1 MTQRNKAKPSEAFRR
16 SDIDA
21 DAIRVLEQLR
31 KHGYEA
37 YLVGGC
43 VRDLYLKRKPK
54 DFDVA
59 TNATPEQIRRCFRNS
74 RIIGRRFTIVHVFY
88 GSKIIE
94 TATFRQPPKDSGDDD
109 DNLIKQDNNWGTLE
123 DDAKRRDFTING
135 LFYDIKRG
143 RVVDSVNGIAD
154 LDRGVIRSIGDPKLR
169 FEEDPV
175 RMIRAVKFAARLD
188 FVINDEEW
196 EAIAST
202 AQDITRCSRARVL
215 EEIYKLL
222 RSASAH
228 RAFALLQVSGLLE
241 HLWPEYIQCF
251 ADLGNLD
258 RHASAQ
264 GSSAPSYRFWQHL
277 HALDHFIFETKQ
289 QPSNG
294 LMLAL
299 LFAPLIPQSVY
310 LEGPGTFAEAVSEL
324 MKGPCVALGVARRD
338 RELAED
344 IFESYRRIQT
354 AGPSQRKRRSLVQRR
369 CFQDVMCFLGL
380 TMPHLQEA
388 RGLETELVAWQRLS
402 QARDELSQKR
412 SRGGKE
418 RPLSEAPRPRPRRS
432 RRSGRGRRTRS
443 G

>member
-1 MTQRNKAKPSEAFRR
+1 MTKRKKATPSEVFRR

-21 DAIRVLEQLR
+21 DAIRVIEQLR

-59 TNATPEQIRRCFRNS
+59 TNATPEQIRRTFRNS
-74 RIIGRRFTIVHVFY
+74 RIIGRRFTIVHVYY

-94 TATFRQPPKDSGDDD
+94 TATFRQPPKSSGDED

-135 LFYDIKRG
+135 LFYDIKKNK
-143 RVVDSVNGIAD
+143 VVDSVGGLAD
-154 LDRGVIRSIGDPKLR
+154 LERGVIRSIGDPKLR

-175 RMIRAVKFAARLD
+175 RMMRAIKFAARLD
-188 FVINDEEW
+188 FVINEEEW
-196 EAIAST
+196 SAIAST
-202 AQDITRCSRARVL
+202 AGDIARCSKARVL

-222 RSASAH
+222 RSGSAH
-228 RAFALLQVSGLLE
+228 RSFALLQVSGLLE

-251 ADLGNLD
+251 RGLGDLSRDCG
-258 RHASAQ
+258 AQ
-264 GSSAPSYRFWQHL
+264 GEGEASYRFWQHL
-277 HALDHFIFETKQ
+277 ASLDHFVFDTKQ

-299 LFAPLIPQSVY
+299 LFAPLIPESLF
-310 LEGPGTFAEAVSEL
+310 LENSGNFAQAIEDL

-344 IFESYRRIQT
+344 IFESFRRIQS
-354 AGPSQRKRRSLVQRR
+354 AAPSQRRRRQLVQRR
-369 CFQDVMCFLGL
+369 CFQDVLCFLGL
-380 TMPHLQEA
+380 TMPHRAAMSGEA
-388 RGLETELVAWQRLS
+388 AELAAWQAMAAS
-402 QARDELSQKR
+402 RDDLCRRQR
-412 SRGGKE
+412 SGKD
-418 RPLSEAPRPRPRRS
+418 RPLSESPRNRTRRS
-432 RRSGRGRRTRS
+432 RRNGRSRRAR
-443 G
+443 GG